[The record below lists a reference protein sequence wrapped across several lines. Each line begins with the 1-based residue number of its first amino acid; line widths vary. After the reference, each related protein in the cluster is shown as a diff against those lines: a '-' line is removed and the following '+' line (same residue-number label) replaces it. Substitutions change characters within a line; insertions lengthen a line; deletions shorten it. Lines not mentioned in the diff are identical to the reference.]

1 MMVGVEALLRW
12 THSDRGS
19 VPPIVMVPIAE
30 RSALIVD
37 IGAWV
42 LERACNDHALW
53 AEHHPDLKLDLAVNV
68 SVRQLMTSGYCSSV
82 AEILARTEMDPA
94 SLILELTESIV
105 IEHSARIMAVLVAL
119 NRLGVRLALDD
130 FGTGYSSLSYLSKL
144 PIQIVKIDQGL
155 VAELNQAT
163 GRIVVAGVADIAH
176 ALGISV
182 VAEGVETE
190 MQREETFAV
199 GCDFAQGYLF
209 ARPMPADS
217 VDALLVAC

>member
-1 MMVGVEALLRW
+1 MIIGVEALLRW
-12 THSDRGS
+12 THSERGPI
-19 VPPIVMVPIAE
+19 PPIVIVPLAE
-30 RSALIVD
+30 RSVLIVD

-42 LERACNDHALW
+42 LERACTDHAGW
-53 AEHHPDLKLDLAVNV
+53 AEAHPDQKLDLAVNV
-68 SVRQLMTSGYCSSV
+68 SVRQLMTSGYCKSV
-82 AEILARTEMDPA
+82 AEILARTGMNPA

-105 IEHSARIMAVLVAL
+105 IEHSARIMAVLVSL

-155 VAELNQAT
+155 IAELNQAT

-190 MQREETFAV
+190 MQRDEICAV

-209 ARPMPADS
+209 ARPMPAES
-217 VDALLVAC
+217 IGALLVPV